1 MDSLIVQK
9 IFTGEHKYT
18 VGILFMFANLAGF
31 FLNMRK
37 LKVDDTSTIMVLIV
51 FTIIARKIV

>member
-1 MDSLIVQK
+1 MNTIVKK

-18 VGILFMFANLAGF
+18 VGILFMFSNLAGF

-37 LKVDDTSTIMVLIV
+37 LKVDDSISVSILMIFILV
-51 FTIIARKIV
+51 ARCVV